1 MLTKGCLKLSISIIH
16 VIVGSLALIYGMLS
30 LKKIRLYFGA
40 GKIVKGVVKDVKFN
54 GKTYFPVVQYYDED
68 SPVKNVIIKLNE
80 GSKLFNYE
88 IGTTVELVCYKDEN
102 KDKTKLFIKSW
113 ILNYGINFIW
123 ITAGI
128 IFILYGF
135 IKW

>member
-1 MLTKGCLKLSISIIH
+1 LDISVIH
-16 VIVGSLALIYGMLS
+16 VIVGSLALMYGMSS
-30 LKKIRLYFGA
+30 LKKIRLYFRD

-54 GKTYFPVVQYYDED
+54 GKAYFPVVEYYDED
-68 SPVKNVIIKLNE
+68 NPVKNVIIELDE
-80 GSKLFNYE
+80 GSNLFNYE
-88 IGTTVELVCYKDEN
+88 IGTTVELVSYKDKN
-102 KDKTKLFIKSW
+102 IDKTKLFIKSW
-113 ILNYGINFIW
+113 IINYGFNLIW

>member
-1 MLTKGCLKLSISIIH
+1 
-16 VIVGSLALIYGMLS
+16 MLS
-30 LKKIRLYFGA
+30 LKKIRLYFRA
-40 GKIVKGVVKDVKFN
+40 GKIVKGVVKYVEFN
-54 GKTYFPVVQYYDED
+54 GKTYFPVVEYYDED
-68 SPVKNVIIKLNE
+68 NPVKNVLIKLNE
-80 GSKLFNYE
+80 GSRLFNYE
-88 IGTTVELVCYKDEN
+88 IGTTVELVCYKDRN

>member
-1 MLTKGCLKLSISIIH
+1 MDISVIH
-16 VIVGSLALIYGMLS
+16 VIVGSLALMYGMSS
-30 LKKIRLYFGA
+30 LKKIRLYFRD

-54 GKTYFPVVQYYDED
+54 GKAYFPVVEYYDED
-68 SPVKNVIIKLNE
+68 NPVKNVIIELDE
-80 GSKLFNYE
+80 GSNLFNYE
-88 IGTTVELVCYKDEN
+88 IGTTVELVSYKDKN

-113 ILNYGINFIW
+113 IINYGFNLIW